1 MAARPNGHRIDNNH
15 RESEHEVVT
24 ALVHSPVMS
33 MVNPSESP
41 PKLHGTQYDLVLSRN
56 RPLEFP
62 PNPTGNLPKLH
73 FPSFDG
79 TDLKH

>member
-24 ALVHSPVMS
+24 ALVHSPVTG

-41 PKLHGTQYDLVLSRN
+41 PKLHGTQYDQVLSRN
-56 RPLEFP
+56 
-62 PNPTGNLPKLH
+62 
-73 FPSFDG
+73 
-79 TDLKH
+79 